1 MGYST
6 EFKGQLKFTTEL
18 TGKQLLKVKSFLG
31 EDCREHPEWGATG
44 MTYIDLRLLDDFTG
58 LEWDG
63 AEKTYDLVEK
73 VNLIISEMQKEY
85 PDFGLTGQLVAQGE
99 DIDDRWVLSV
109 VNNVATREEVVMTG
123 EKVTCPHCGEDFR
136 LEK

>member
-6 EFKGQLKFTTEL
+6 EFKGELKFTTEL

-44 MTYIDLRLLDDFTG
+44 MTYIDLELLDDFTG
-58 LEWDG
+58 LKWDG
-63 AEKTYDLVEK
+63 SEKTYDLVYK
-73 VNLIISEMQKEY
+73 VNLIIAEMNKEY
-85 PDFGLTGQLVAQGE
+85 PEFGLVGELMAQGE
-99 DIDDRWVLSV
+99 DFDDRWVLK
-109 VNNVATREEVVMTG
+109 AEGYTAKREDIVMTG